1 MTFLKRAR
9 FSAATHVGRT
19 RTINQDSILTMPD
32 HGIWLVADG
41 MGGHEGGEYAS
52 QAVVDAVATLEPNLE
67 PLEILRSLRSAI
79 LRAHEFIL
87 EEGKNRGGGTI
98 GSTVVALAL
107 ADEHFAALWAG
118 DSRLYRLRGGKIE
131 LLTTD
136 HSYVADLV
144 SSGEL
149 DWDEADVHPQ
159 SNAITRAV
167 GVGDE
172 LELEKVHGQVFP
184 QDRYLLCSDGLTK
197 YATFKELEDAMN
209 GAAIETLADKLL
221 QIALDGGGSDNISV
235 IVVDI
240 S

>member
-1 MTFLKRAR
+1 
-9 FSAATHVGRT
+9 
-19 RTINQDSILTMPD
+19 
-32 HGIWLVADG
+32 

-118 DSRLYRLRGGKIE
+118 DSRLYRLRGGKI
-131 LLTTD
+131 
-136 HSYVADLV
+136 
-144 SSGEL
+144 EL